1 MIIAVMASHWK
12 VKAQI
17 TAAAGQSRQH
27 QIIQALLTNRNL
39 TTPKLRRLFLSPPPP
54 QTIKPQSVG
63 LNLPALK
70 TAAGRIKKAIKD
82 QELIYIYGDYDTDGI
97 TATAVLWEALNLAK
111 AKVLPFIPA
120 RDEPVRGLSPQGI
133 NLIIKAAGQKPS
145 LIITVDNGISAFK
158 GCLYAAKLGIDVI
171 ISDHH
176 QPKTK
181 NHQPIYPKALVIVHT
196 LELAGVGVSWFLAQA
211 VLKTS
216 STLDLVALGTI
227 ADMVPLLNAN
237 RSLTKFGLEKLKRTP
252 RPGLIALAK
261 TAGLDLDS
269 LEAFQVSYVLAPR
282 LNAMGRLEHALDAL
296 RLLCTTDQH
305 RAHRLA
311 ANLSQ
316 TNQLRQ
322 DITIEMFIK
331 AKNMVLTQPK
341 DQPLIFLA
349 DASFHEGVVGL
360 VAGRLVEEFNRPV
373 FMVALTKNYAKA
385 SVRSIKGFNA
395 IKAIRSLQNLLLEHG
410 GHELAAGFTSET
422 KNLPAIQT
430 RLKTLAA
437 KALAKKALTP
447 TLAIDCQLNLSDI
460 TWELFNQLD
469 QLKPF
474 GFANPQPVFCTRGVK
489 LLSFRSVGQDQ
500 KHLKL
505 NLQGETL
512 KVDAIAFN
520 FGHLADQLTSGQ
532 LIDIAYTLEK
542 NFFNG
547 NQSLQ
552 LKIKDIQIKV

>member
-39 TTPKLRRLFLSPPPP
+39 TTPKLRHLFLSPPPP
-54 QTIKPQSVG
+54 QTIKPQSIG
-63 LNLPALK
+63 LSLPALK
-70 TAAGRIKKAIKD
+70 TAVKRIKKAIKD

-120 RDEPVRGLSPQGI
+120 RGEPVRGLSPQGI

-176 QPKTK
+176 QSKTK
-181 NHQPIYPKALVIVHT
+181 NHQPVYPKALAIVHT

-211 VLKTS
+211 VLKTT

-311 ANLSQ
+311 ADLSK

-331 AKNMVLTQPK
+331 AKNMFLTQPK

-422 KNLPAIQT
+422 KNLPAIQAK
-430 RLKTLAA
+430 LEILAA
-437 KALAKKALTP
+437 KALAKKTLTP
-447 TLAIDCQLNLSDI
+447 ALAIDCQLNLSDI
-460 TWELFNQLD
+460 TWELFNQLEK
-469 QLKPF
+469 LKPF
-474 GFANPQPVFCTRGVK
+474 GFANSQPVFCTRRVK

-512 KVDAIAFN
+512 KLAAIAFN
-520 FGHLADQLTSGQ
+520 HGHLANQLTPSQ
-532 LIDIAYTLEK
+532 FIDIAYTIEQ
-542 NFFNG
+542 NTWNG
-547 NQSLQ
+547 KKDLQ
-552 LKIKDIQIKV
+552 LKIKDIIK